1 MTDAGG
7 DPKTL
12 AGELDHSFR
21 QPELLREALT
31 HPSVSGARN
40 YQRLEFLG
48 DRVLGLVIAEM
59 LYARYPNLREGALAR
74 KLADLVRRET
84 LAEIAQ
90 AAGIDQAIVL
100 ARSAEEDGGRAKAAI
115 LADACEAVIGA
126 LYLDGGLRPAR
137 RFIERHWDALLS
149 DRSRGGRD
157 AKSSL
162 QEWAQGRGLPPPV
175 YREISRSGPDH
186 APSFVIEVNVQGRA
200 PKSGEGSSKRL
211 AEMAA
216 AEAMLKEINDVG

>member
-1 MTDAGG
+1 MTAAGG
-7 DPKTL
+7 DPEIL

-21 QPELLREALT
+21 RPELLREALT
-31 HPSVSGARN
+31 HPSTGGSVN

-59 LYARYPNLREGALAR
+59 LYDRYPGLREGALAR
-74 KLADLVRRET
+74 RLADLVRRET
-84 LAEIAQ
+84 LAAV
-90 AAGIDQAIVL
+90 ALDAGIDSAIVM
-100 ARSAEEDGGRAKAAI
+100 ARSAEDDGGRTKPAI

-137 RFIERHWDALLS
+137 RFIERHWDQLIS
-149 DRSRGGRD
+149 DDSRGGRD
-157 AKSSL
+157 AKSAL

-175 YREISRSGPDH
+175 YRELSRSGPDH
-186 APSFVIEVNVQGRA
+186 APSFRIEVNIKGRS
-200 PKSGEGSSKRL
+200 PKAGEGSSKRL